1 MDGELLRALYHRLF
15 HDPALTRTPGCT
27 YADAGVLLVH
37 FLAVL
42 GNRSH
47 RSAHAKGTWPLWC
60 RHVAVPGYSQL
71 MKRLRLASTRRWV
84 GVLDDEFRGRLVGGG
99 GGKVCDGKPLAVGGY
114 SKDPDATRGKVPGGW
129 ARGYKLH
136 VLVDA
141 ASGAVDAFAVTPLAA
156 GEPTAMRDLVVAAS
170 ATAAGPALAGAVVRG
185 DANYDS
191 NALYAAVAAAGGR
204 LVAPRAR
211 PGTGLGHSTPGGHHP
226 DRLRAIAELEGDP
239 GRLRAHRRA
248 RNCVEQRLAH
258 LTNLPFGLWALPNF
272 VRRLARVRP
281 WVRTKI
287 MLYHLHL
294 ALARSNTAAA

>member
-15 HDPALTRTPGCT
+15 RDPALARTPGCT
-27 YADAGVLLVH
+27 YADAGVLFVH

-47 RSAHAKGTWPLWC
+47 RQAHDKGTWPLWC
-60 RHVAVPGYSQL
+60 RHVAVPSYPQV
-71 MKRLRLASTRRWV
+71 MKRLRSASARRA
-84 GVLDDEFRGRLVGGG
+84 LDGLGGEFRSRLGGG
-99 GGKVCDGKPLAVGGY
+99 GEKACDGKPLVVGGY
-114 SKDPDATRGKVPGGW
+114 SKDADAARGKVPGGW

-141 ASGAVDAFAVTPLAA
+141 ASGAVDAFAVTGLAA
-156 GEPTAMRDLVVAAS
+156 GEPTAMRDLILPGVD
-170 ATAAGPALAGAVVRG
+170 LAGAVVRG

-191 NALYAAVAAAGGR
+191 NPLYAAVAAAGGR

-211 PGTGLGHSTPGGHHP
+211 PGAGLGHGRGGHHP
-226 DRLRAIAELEGDP
+226 DRLAAVAELEGDGGP

-248 RNCVEQRLAH
+248 RNRVEQRLAH

-272 VRRLARVRP
+272 VRRLGRVRR
-281 WVRTKI
+281 WVATKI
-287 MLYHLHL
+287 TLYHLHL
-294 ALARSNTAAA
+294 ALARSNAAAA